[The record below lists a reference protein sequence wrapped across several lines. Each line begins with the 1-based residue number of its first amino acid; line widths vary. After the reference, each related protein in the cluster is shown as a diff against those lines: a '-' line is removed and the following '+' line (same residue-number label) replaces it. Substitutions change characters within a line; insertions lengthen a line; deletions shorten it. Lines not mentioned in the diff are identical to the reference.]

1 MKRDPEEL
9 KAILGSHTTERDGS
23 GGSMTDTTTGRG
35 TGTGITTE
43 SPGTGG
49 HTTGMTDEAM
59 RGTQDHERNTTE

>member
-1 MKRDPEEL
+1 MNGDPGEL
-9 KAILGSHTTERDGS
+9 EAIPGSHMTERGGS

-59 RGTQDHERNTTE
+59 RGSPDRERSTTD